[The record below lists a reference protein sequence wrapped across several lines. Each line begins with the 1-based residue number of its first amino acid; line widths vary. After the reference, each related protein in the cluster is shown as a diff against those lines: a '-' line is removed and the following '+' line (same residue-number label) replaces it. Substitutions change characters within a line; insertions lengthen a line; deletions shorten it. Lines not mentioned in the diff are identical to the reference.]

1 MKIALT
7 APLRAGK
14 SLAAS
19 YISLHYDFQPF
30 AFGDELKDAFHRA
43 FPNVPRTPKP
53 RAHYQEFGQWARK
66 QFGEDVWID
75 ALMPKIAAYL
85 DRHPCSCGNNTSLKN
100 RVIID
105 DCRQPNEYQRLKDE
119 GFVFIRITAPVD
131 LRIERAKKAGDQ
143 FEIADLEHPTEL
155 AVDSFE
161 VDYEIEN
168 VGEPEELYEKL
179 DEIMAELL
187 V

>member
-43 FPNVPRTPKP
+43 FPHVPRNPKP
-53 RAHYQEFGQWARK
+53 RAHYQKFGQWAREA
-66 QFGEDVWID
+66 FGEDVWID

-85 DRHPCSCGNNTSLKN
+85 DRHPCDCGNTALKN

-105 DCRQPNEYQRLKDE
+105 DCRQPNEYKRLKDE
-119 GFVFIRITAPVD
+119 GFVFIRITAPAE
-131 LRIERAKKAGDQ
+131 LRIERAKKPAMNSTS
-143 FEIADLEHPTEL
+143 PTWSIRL
-155 AVDSFE
+155 SLPL
-161 VDYEIEN
+161 IIS
-168 VGEPEELYEKL
+168 KL
-179 DEIMAELL
+179 ITKLRTQASRKSYTRSWTRLWRSYSSN
-187 V
+187 

>member
-43 FPNVPRTPKP
+43 FPHVPRNPKP
-53 RAHYQEFGQWARK
+53 RAHYQKFGQWAREA
-66 QFGEDVWID
+66 FGEDVWID

-85 DRHPCSCGNNTSLKN
+85 ERHPCDCGSTALKN

-105 DCRQPNEYQRLKDE
+105 DCRQPNEYKRLKDE
-119 GFVFIRITAPVD
+119 GFVFVRITAPAE

-143 FEIADLEHPTEL
+143 FDLADLEHPTEL
-155 AVDSFE
+155 AVNSFE
-161 VDYEIEN
+161 VNYEIDN
-168 VGEPEELYEKL
+168 AGKPEELYEKL
-179 DEIMAELL
+179 DAIMAEVLK
-187 V
+187 